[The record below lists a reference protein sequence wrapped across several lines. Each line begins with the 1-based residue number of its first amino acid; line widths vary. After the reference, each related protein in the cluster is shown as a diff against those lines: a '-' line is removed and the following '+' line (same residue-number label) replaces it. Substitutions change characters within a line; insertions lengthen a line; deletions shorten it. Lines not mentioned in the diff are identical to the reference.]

1 MRRNLAI
8 GAILALLAAPVFSQS
23 VLAEPYVTHV
33 QAMNKLQDV
42 DPACLSVAKYYVP
55 DGNCLSQTYVV
66 QFADAA
72 NQQYVEAS
80 QSDSL
85 AASLAVANLSA
96 FNLNGFELADLAR
109 DPRVLGIA
117 ANVQLGISGTQ
128 TSAPSHLD
136 RTDQAALPLNQSYSY
151 KDQELGAGV
160 RVYIVDTGVNSSHT
174 EFSGRLAPGYSSVGP
189 DTTNTEDCNGH
200 GTHVAG
206 LAAGTTYGAAKAA
219 TIVPVRVL
227 GCDGNGSLLGVL
239 LGLDWVAKN
248 TNVGEPAVVNMSLGG
263 EANSYLNNAVTSLTD
278 QGLAFVVAAG
288 NTGTDACN
296 TEPARVAGAI
306 TVAASS
312 QNDTWPSFSNF
323 GSCVD
328 IVAPGVA
335 LTSAW
340 IGTSSDVTHLS
351 GTSMAAAVVSGI
363 VATQMSYGY
372 QTPTAL
378 SDALSAAA
386 VKGIITGIPAATANS
401 LLQNTVS
408 FTVAGVAPGQ
418 EQTPIDLTGDESVI
432 SVDPIADP
440 APAPGAPSSPALT
453 VPTTYAKPTVA
464 VTESSVIASWVIP
477 QQINALTGQTLRL
490 YSGSLLIAEY
500 QLGSTANS
508 YLLTQLATGVVYS
521 VTIAGINLNG
531 VGVFSANSESFTL
544 AGAVLYGPDGGEF
557 SAWTKKI
564 SDTQVKFYSKYPQL
578 NQKIQ
583 FMVQGKDGVYR
594 EIGWTRISADRLD
607 ANDHYTDLT
616 NGVYFIRT
624 INLREGKNRLRIL
637 VDGVQLGSTRTYA
650 Y

>member
-42 DPACLSVAKYYVP
+42 DPACLSVAKYFVP

-66 QFADAA
+66 EFADAA

-109 DPRVLGIA
+109 DPKVLGIA

-128 TSAPSHLD
+128 TSAPWHLD
-136 RTDQAALPLNQSYSY
+136 RTDQAALPLNQSYGY

-174 EFSGRLAPGYSSVGP
+174 EFSGRLAPGYSAVGS

-227 GCDGNGSLLGVL
+227 DCDGNGSLLGVL

-340 IGTSSDVTHLS
+340 IGSSSDVTRLS
-351 GTSMAAAVVSGI
+351 GTSMATAVVSGI

-386 VKGIITGIPAATANS
+386 VKGVITGIPAATANS
-401 LLQNTVS
+401 LLQNTVG
-408 FTVAGVAPGQ
+408 FTVAGADPGQ

-544 AGAVLYGPDGGEF
+544 AGAVVFGPGGGEF
-557 SAWTKKI
+557 LAWTKRI

-637 VDGVQLGSTRTYA
+637 VDGVQLGSTKTYA
-650 Y
+650 N

>member
-66 QFADAA
+66 EFADAA

-85 AASLAVANLSA
+85 AASLAIANLSA

-128 TSAPSHLD
+128 TSAPWHLD
-136 RTDQAALPLNQSYSY
+136 RTDQAALPLNQSYGY

-174 EFSGRLAPGYSSVGP
+174 EFSGRLAPGYSAVGS

-263 EANSYLNNAVTSLTD
+263 EANIYLNNAVTSLTD

-328 IVAPGVA
+328 VVAPGVA

-340 IGTSSDVTHLS
+340 IGSSSGVAGSS
-351 GTSMAAAVVSGI
+351 GTSMSAAVVSGI

-372 QTPTAL
+372 QTPKAL

-408 FTVAGVAPGQ
+408 FTVAGAAPGQ

-432 SVDPIADP
+432 SIVDPITDP
-440 APAPGAPSSPALT
+440 APALT

-477 QQINALTGQTLRL
+477 QQVNALTGQTLRL

-500 QLGSTANS
+500 QLGSTATS

-531 VGVFSANSESFTL
+531 AGVFSANSESFTL
-544 AGAVLYGPDGGEF
+544 AGAVVFGPGGGEF
-557 SAWTKKI
+557 SAWTKRI
-564 SDTQVKFYSKYPQL
+564 SDSQVKFYSKYPQL

-637 VDGVQLGSTRTYA
+637 VDGVQLGSTKTYA
-650 Y
+650 N

>member
-42 DPACLSVAKYYVP
+42 DPACLSVAKYFVP

-66 QFADAA
+66 EFADAA

-109 DPRVLGIA
+109 DPKVLGIA

-128 TSAPSHLD
+128 TSAPWHLD
-136 RTDQAALPLNQSYSY
+136 RTDQAALPLNQSYGY

-174 EFSGRLAPGYSSVGP
+174 EFSGRLAPGYSAVGS

-227 GCDGNGSLLGVL
+227 DCDGNGSLLGVL

-340 IGTSSDVTHLS
+340 IGSSSGVAGSS
-351 GTSMAAAVVSGI
+351 GTSMSAAVVSGI

-372 QTPTAL
+372 QTPKAL

-408 FTVAGVAPGQ
+408 FTVAGAAPGQ

-432 SVDPIADP
+432 SIVDPITDP
-440 APAPGAPSSPALT
+440 APALT

-477 QQINALTGQTLRL
+477 QQVNAITGQTLRL

-500 QLGSTANS
+500 QLGSTATS

-521 VTIAGINLNG
+521 VTIAGVNLNG

-544 AGAVLYGPDGGEF
+544 AGAVVFGPGGGEF
-557 SAWTKKI
+557 SAWTKRI

-637 VDGVQLGSTRTYA
+637 VDGVQLGSTKTYA
-650 Y
+650 N

>member
-42 DPACLSVAKYYVP
+42 DPACLSVAKYFVP

-66 QFADAA
+66 EFADAA

-109 DPRVLGIA
+109 DPKVLGIA

-128 TSAPSHLD
+128 TSAPWHLD
-136 RTDQAALPLNQSYSY
+136 RTDQAALPLNQSYGY

-174 EFSGRLAPGYSSVGP
+174 EFSGRLAPGYSAVGS

-227 GCDGNGSLLGVL
+227 DCDGNGSLLGVL

-340 IGTSSDVTHLS
+340 IGSSSGVAGSS
-351 GTSMAAAVVSGI
+351 GTSMSAAVVSGI

-372 QTPTAL
+372 QTPKAL

-408 FTVAGVAPGQ
+408 FTVAGAAPGQ

-432 SVDPIADP
+432 SIVDPITDP
-440 APAPGAPSSPALT
+440 APALT

-477 QQINALTGQTLRL
+477 QQVNAITGQTLRL

-500 QLGSTANS
+500 QLGSTATS

-521 VTIAGINLNG
+521 VTIAGVNLNG

-544 AGAVLYGPDGGEF
+544 AGAVVFGPGGGEF
-557 SAWTKKI
+557 SAWTKRI

-594 EIGWTRISADRLD
+594 EIGWTRISVDRLD

-637 VDGVQLGSTRTYA
+637 VDGVQLGSTKTYA
-650 Y
+650 N

>member
-42 DPACLSVAKYYVP
+42 DPACLSVAKYFVP

-66 QFADAA
+66 EFADAA

-109 DPRVLGIA
+109 DPKVLGIA

-128 TSAPSHLD
+128 TSAPWHLD
-136 RTDQAALPLNQSYSY
+136 RTDQAALPLNQSYGY

-174 EFSGRLAPGYSSVGP
+174 EFSGRLAPGYSAVGS

-227 GCDGNGSLLGVL
+227 DCDGNGSLLGVL

-340 IGTSSDVTHLS
+340 IGSSSGVAGSS
-351 GTSMAAAVVSGI
+351 GTSMSAAVVSGI

-372 QTPTAL
+372 QTPKAL

-408 FTVAGVAPGQ
+408 FTVAGAAPGQ

-432 SVDPIADP
+432 SIVDPITDP
-440 APAPGAPSSPALT
+440 APALT

-477 QQINALTGQTLRL
+477 QQVNAITGQTLRL

-500 QLGSTANS
+500 QLGSTATS

-521 VTIAGINLNG
+521 VTIAGVNLNG

-544 AGAVLYGPDGGEF
+544 AGAVVFGPGGGEF

-594 EIGWTRISADRLD
+594 EIGWTRISVDRLD

-637 VDGVQLGSTRTYA
+637 VDGVQLGSTKTYA
-650 Y
+650 N

>member
-72 NQQYVEAS
+72 NQQFVEAS

-85 AASLAVANLSA
+85 AASLAIGNLSA

-109 DPRVLGIA
+109 DPKVLGIS

-128 TSAPSHLD
+128 TAAPWHLD

-151 KDQELGAGV
+151 KNQELGAGV

-174 EFSGRLAPGYSSVGP
+174 EFSGRLAAGYSAVGS

-340 IGTSSDVTHLS
+340 IGSSSGVAGSS
-351 GTSMAAAVVSGI
+351 GTSMSAAVVSGI

-372 QTPTAL
+372 QTPKAL

-386 VKGIITGIPAATANS
+386 VKGVITGIPAATANL

-408 FTVAGVAPGQ
+408 FTVAGAAPGQ
-418 EQTPIDLTGDESVI
+418 EQTAIDLTGDESVI
-432 SVDPIADP
+432 SIVDPITGP
-440 APAPGAPSSPALT
+440 APALE

-477 QQINALTGQTLRL
+477 QQVSALTGQTLRL

-500 QLGSTANS
+500 QLGSTATS

-531 VGVFSANSESFTL
+531 AGVFSANSVSFTL
-544 AGAVLYGPDGGEF
+544 AGAVVFGPGGGEF
-557 SAWTKKI
+557 SAWTKRI

-637 VDGVQLGSTRTYA
+637 VDGVQIGSTRTYA
-650 Y
+650 N

>member
-66 QFADAA
+66 EFADAA

-85 AASLAVANLSA
+85 AASLAIANLSA

-128 TSAPSHLD
+128 TSAPWHLD
-136 RTDQAALPLNQSYSY
+136 RTDQAALPLNQSYGY

-174 EFSGRLAPGYSSVGP
+174 EFSGRLAPGYSAVGS

-263 EANSYLNNAVTSLTD
+263 EANIYLNNAVTSLTD

-340 IGTSSDVTHLS
+340 IGTSSDVTRLS

-372 QTPTAL
+372 QTPKAL

-386 VKGIITGIPAATANS
+386 VKGVITGIPAATANS
-401 LLQNTVS
+401 LLQNTVG
-408 FTVAGVAPGQ
+408 FTVAGAAPGQ
-418 EQTPIDLTGDESVI
+418 EQTPIDLTGDESLI
-432 SVDPIADP
+432 SVDPITDP

-453 VPTTYAKPTVA
+453 VPTTYAQPTVA

-477 QQINALTGQTLRL
+477 QQVNAITGQTLRL

-500 QLGSTANS
+500 QLGSTATS

-544 AGAVLYGPDGGEF
+544 AGAVVFGPGGGEF
-557 SAWTKKI
+557 SAWTKRI

-637 VDGVQLGSTRTYA
+637 VDGVQLGSTKTYA
-650 Y
+650 N